1 MTVVKSLSLLICVL
15 TCSALRTFHAKR
27 IGLEISHVSQ
37 RVKVWAGNGTQV
49 KVDRDFIEE
58 GKEAKWHEL
67 TPHIKGSE
75 NCPKGNFE
83 DKNRCDEVKTVFIES
98 NLETNWIIEP
108 VTVYAGCS
116 QYHLLELELDVKNLP
131 TKLFWRPGKHS
142 RNLSLTL
149 KKSEDPV
156 ECYKIARE
164 SASQSWSDITL
175 QLSSNEVPCVVKSA
189 TLNVSETCQTDQ
201 GQINRIMISSLSDVG
216 KRTPSYISFSCDDQ
230 DTLLSR
236 FFPLICLTVFALIAM
251 VAVIAYFLR
260 REMSSCG
267 REALCCNDGA
277 PQCVLPPNQHPKDS
291 GSRGILHGQE
301 LQEENAYEYV
311 SLNDFRE
318 AGGAEATELPP
329 ISSHDS
335 ENSLYWEQ

>member
-175 QLSSNEVPCVVKSA
+175 QLSSN
-189 TLNVSETCQTDQ
+189 
-201 GQINRIMISSLSDVG
+201 
-216 KRTPSYISFSCDDQ
+216 